1 MPYPEIYPPDEES
14 YHPTAVTHT
23 MFVDAID
30 RAAALPSCPTGS
42 WASSM
47 ANQPGEWHPA
57 GSWCRRWSAAGCRQP
72 GQHHL
77 AAARSPSVGAVPASA
92 LPALAVA

>member
-14 YHPTAVTHT
+14 YHSTAVTHT

-42 WASSM
+42 WVSSM
-47 ANQPGEWHPA
+47 ANQPEGLVSRRILVA
-57 GSWCRRWSAAGCRQP
+57 GGGRLPLPTNRANTTWRLPEARVSAPCRHRPWR
-72 GQHHL
+72 
-77 AAARSPSVGAVPASA
+77 
-92 LPALAVA
+92 

>member
-1 MPYPEIYPPDEES
+1 M
-14 YHPTAVTHT
+14 
-23 MFVDAID
+23 
-30 RAAALPSCPTGS
+30 AAQLPHRLLG
-42 WASSM
+42 SSM
-47 ANQPGEWHPA
+47 ANQPRGMASLRIA
-57 GSWCRRWSAAGCRQP
+57 GGRWWSAALADQP